1 MIKISIYCLGLFLS
15 FSSFSAEKYIL
26 VLFHGYG
33 GPENVDIKE
42 RSKIPDYLSSSK
54 VVKFYDGSHNVS
66 EKKFFQVL
74 DNFQCQNGSQNRKD
88 LGLVIIGYSWG
99 AKRAYDFS
107 KEYLEK
113 CGRKADRAY
122 MIDGVLKLITKFP
135 FPPIATV
142 CKNWYKTIN
151 PIRGRP
157 FKNCENFDKTE
168 LCTHLGGE
176 YDKGFKCH
184 QFIITTGTE
193 WALKDIA
200 QNLK

>member
-1 MIKISIYCLGLFLS
+1 MIKTSIFLIGLLFS
-15 FSSFSAEKYIL
+15 FATFSAEKYIL
-26 VLFHGYG
+26 VLFHGLG

-42 RSKIPDYLSSSK
+42 RSKLPEDLAATK
-54 VVKFYDGSHNVS
+54 VIKIYDGSHNVS

-74 DNFQCQNGSQNRKD
+74 DNFACKNGTQTRKD

-99 AKRAYDFS
+99 SKRAYDFS
-107 KEYLEK
+107 KEYQEK

-142 CKNWYKTIN
+142 CKNWYKTIS

-168 LCTHLGGE
+168 LCTHMGGE
-176 YDKGFKCH
+176 YNKGFKCH
-184 QFIITTGTE
+184 QWIITLGTK
-193 WALKDIA
+193 WAIDDIA